1 MAEEAQTY
9 LSSSTSSPMSSK
21 QISQVYKQASQLFL
35 TRRLQESLSLLTP
48 IITPSRSQENG
59 QQNTEG
65 DGPSTPLAPV
75 ATASANLKIKIW
87 NLYITILSAIVDLG
101 PEEGR
106 EQFGQKE
113 WKAIATKVREGE
125 VWETVVSLGYQ
136 GREGSVDAD
145 IVYNL

>member
-1 MAEEAQTY
+1 MAEEAQSY
-9 LSSSTSSPMSSK
+9 LSTSASTPMPSK
-21 QISQVYKQASQLFL
+21 QISQLYKQASQLFL
-35 TRRLQESLSLLTP
+35 TRRLQESLSLLEP
-48 IITPSRSQENG
+48 IITPSLSQESG
-59 QQNTEG
+59 QQNGEG
-65 DGPSTPLAPV
+65 VAPSPPLAPI

-87 NLYITILSAIVDLG
+87 NLYITILSAVLDLG

-106 EQFGQKE
+106 AQFGQKE

-125 VWETVVSLGYQ
+125 VWETVVSIGYY